1 MAIVVRFLNRL
12 LVWSASFYSESIAF
26 SVTSLD
32 RVPKQMTNNWLF
44 LVIQKNY
51 NAPNVFWILNE
62 QIFWILVNQ
71 KHTVTSV
78 VQFAS

>member
-1 MAIVVRFLNRL
+1 
-12 LVWSASFYSESIAF
+12 
-26 SVTSLD
+26 
-32 RVPKQMTNNWLF
+32 MTNNWLF

-62 QIFWILVNQ
+62 QIQIFWILVNQ